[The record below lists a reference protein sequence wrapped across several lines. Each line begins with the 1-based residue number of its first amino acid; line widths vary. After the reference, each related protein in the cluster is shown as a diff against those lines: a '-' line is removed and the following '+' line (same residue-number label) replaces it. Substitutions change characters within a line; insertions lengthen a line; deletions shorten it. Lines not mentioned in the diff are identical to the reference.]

1 MGTMKMKLIWGG
13 GLGMLMGYGYHLW
26 MASMKTNCISCQVSA
41 VPMVAGLIF
50 GLLAA
55 GTSRP

>member
-1 MGTMKMKLIWGG
+1 MKMKLIWGG
-13 GLGMLMGYGYHLW
+13 GLGMLVGYGYHLW